1 MQTTIELIPN
11 WLKSGDF
18 IHSLLELGTAPDEEI
33 FIPKSFTF
41 DLHINGWMDVFH
53 LIDTCLFFGIDK
65 LPREL
70 YDYCIENP
78 SIIYQFQKANENP
91 DFVYQHITTIPE
103 YQACQLCC
111 NTAYNLDI
119 LLVDSIKLRNIPC
132 VRYCIEDLQCVA
144 TIAHFRTAV
153 YSGSIPICEY
163 LIQRYPDWLPSIRW
177 SSGIYNPLIEY
188 EPRDMYMVRYLH
200 EKIGIIWNS
209 SLIIKALIHHN
220 IEFAEY
226 VIKNGCPI
234 PDYAID
240 YAIRANSLPILEQMA
255 EKGTKMDSTFSLNY
269 AIQFDLID
277 IARFLY
283 DHGAQFNEHSIICAG
298 NSEQMREFVLT
309 STK

>member
-18 IHSLLELGTAPDEEI
+18 IHSLLELGTDPDEEI
-33 FIPKSFTF
+33 VIPKSLTF

-53 LIDTCLFFGIDK
+53 IIDTCLFFGIDK

-119 LLVDSIKLRNIPC
+119 LLVDSIRLRNIPC

-188 EPRDMYMVRYLH
+188 EPRDMYMVKYLH

-226 VIKNGCPI
+226 AIKNGCPI

-240 YAIRANSLPILEQMA
+240 YAIRANS
-255 EKGTKMDSTFSLNY
+255 
-269 AIQFDLID
+269 
-277 IARFLY
+277 
-283 DHGAQFNEHSIICAG
+283 
-298 NSEQMREFVLT
+298 
-309 STK
+309 